1 MRLLISLRRLVP
13 LLTVHT
19 DGCDRESSR
28 ERQERDSEEE
38 PHDSHPVINIGE
50 QSRSPDL
57 HVADEANFALVEFA
71 LGNFLPT

>member
-19 DGCDRESSR
+19 NGCDRESSR

-38 PHDSHPVINIGE
+38 PHDSDPVINIGE
-50 QSRSPDL
+50 QSR
-57 HVADEANFALVEFA
+57 
-71 LGNFLPT
+71 